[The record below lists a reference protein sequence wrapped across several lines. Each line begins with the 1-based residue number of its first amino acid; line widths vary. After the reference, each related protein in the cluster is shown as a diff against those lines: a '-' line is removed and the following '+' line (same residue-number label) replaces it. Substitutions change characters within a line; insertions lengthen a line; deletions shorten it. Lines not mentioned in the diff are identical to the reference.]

1 MNKSER
7 GQGLVE
13 LSLVIII
20 FMILM
25 AGFADVAPLAAD
37 LYFAKQMSARG
48 ARAASIY
55 LADGS
60 ERTCFVDVMNAIG
73 DPGLYSAEWTAT
85 INGPCTNDPGGTIP
99 IGTSITVT
107 IDVDY
112 SPLFLG
118 GFGWPAKDTSDS
130 WVLSISTTDQAR

>member
-1 MNKSER
+1 MNRSER

-60 ERTCFVDVMNAIG
+60 RTCYADVMNAIG

-85 INGPCTNDPGGTIP
+85 INGPCTNDPSGTIS
-99 IGTSITVT
+99 IGTPIIVT
-107 IDVDY
+107 IDVVY
-112 SPLFLG
+112 TPMFLG
-118 GFGWPAKDTSDS
+118 GFGWPPKETASS
-130 WVLSISTTDQAR
+130 WALSISTTDQAR